1 MLITVLDTETTG
13 LEVSKHEI
21 IQFGAIR
28 FWFDD
33 NGDTLI
39 HERIDI
45 NIKPKRLDLAD
56 SIALKVNGYT
66 DEAWRDAKP
75 MEEHLQKIKEII
87 EVSEFLLGQNLV
99 FDLRFIN
106 KAFIDAG
113 IQPPKFP
120 KYIDTKFMADGL
132 KKSGIIKSSSLEG
145 ICEHYNIKFKGR
157 AHNALVDCER
167 TMTAWLNLSKTVDMV
182 AFNFY
187 DKPYDPYERR

>member
-13 LEVSKHEI
+13 LELKKHEI
-21 IQFGAIR
+21 IQFGAIK

-39 HERIDI
+39 HERVDI

-56 SIALKVNGYT
+56 AIALKVNGYT
-66 DEAWRDAKP
+66 DEAWKNSKRI
-75 MEEHLQKIKEII
+75 EEHLEKISNII
-87 EVSEFLLGQNLV
+87 ETSEFLLGQNLI

-106 KAFIDAG
+106 KAFFDAG
-113 IQPPKFP
+113 MKAPKFP

-132 KKSGIIKSSSLEG
+132 KRNGIIKSSSLEG
-145 ICEHYNIKFKGR
+145 ICEHYDIKFKGR

-167 TMTAWLNLSKTVDMV
+167 TMSAWLNLTKTVDMV
-182 AFNFY
+182 AFDFY
-187 DKPYDPYERR
+187 DKPYDPYER